1 MFLPPNVAFVAFCS
15 RNFNKNIFENSLSHL
30 NVISIFLVQFH
41 TQNKHPIIWLKNHR
55 QIDGFPI
62 WKSRKKD
69 EEQNIKRTTT
79 TTTKENESKIKIKI
93 SKYITHF
100 FPHILSVVPH
110 SICFHLILKRK
121 IMPMLINLELFF
133 FNLNQ
138 SKEEQTKIFS
148 ISTVEPLAM
157 VENLWIMG
165 KSWQSNLNLSI
176 EINLRIVKIF
186 TYMGNIC
193 DSTIER
199 FYCIIQ
205 SREHHMS
212 SECRS
217 KYLYEL

>member
-55 QIDGFPI
+55 QIDVFPI

-69 EEQNIKRTTT
+69 EEQNIKRTT

-121 IMPMLINLELFF
+121 IMPMLINLELVF
-133 FNLNQ
+133 
-138 SKEEQTKIFS
+138 FS
-148 ISTVEPLAM
+148 I
-157 VENLWIMG
+157 WINR
-165 KSWQSNLNLSI
+165 KKNRRKFSAFLQ
-176 EINLRIVKIF
+176 
-186 TYMGNIC
+186 
-193 DSTIER
+193 
-199 FYCIIQ
+199 
-205 SREHHMS
+205 
-212 SECRS
+212 
-217 KYLYEL
+217 